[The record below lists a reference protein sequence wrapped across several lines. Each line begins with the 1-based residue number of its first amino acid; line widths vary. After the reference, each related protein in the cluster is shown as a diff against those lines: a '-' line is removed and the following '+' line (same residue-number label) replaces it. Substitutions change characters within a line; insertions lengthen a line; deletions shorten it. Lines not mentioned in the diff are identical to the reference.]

1 MPRIDPHGDGADF
14 LKSLGF
20 PTIDIHTT
28 FSHFDFTKPGRRVL
42 LIGPMGSG
50 KTEFAARVWRDAAI
64 AQTKGEKV
72 RALTSSGEVDRRK
85 VFFIRS
91 EIDGQRFSEYPE
103 DALCYRS
110 GYISCGANIA
120 KIRDSFGLEE
130 VLKDNPTV
138 GTFIIDEASFFDER
152 LAYVVRN
159 HSFERGVM
167 FIFPTLILNFRR
179 DIFNSTARLML
190 DIATDVIPLTAYCEH
205 PDCMVDAFNTYRYYQ
220 VDGQECPALYFDPLI
235 IVGGDAFKQSN
246 LEPNYA
252 ARCDDHH
259 YLPGKEYTFFHLK
272 PLGERAARGDEKPLR
287 KELYALKHHM
297 ESSMLYSNIQ
307 DRYAGKDDETIYFN
321 SLKPANIAEKALIFL
336 FCEHNLIPEEILLR
350 LADDLELDRVY
361 MEKVLADNKRPVS
374 FAQPFLL

>member
-1 MPRIDPHGDGADF
+1 MPRIDPHGEGSDF

-28 FSHFDFTKPGRRVL
+28 FSHFDFTNPGRRVL

-64 AQTKGEKV
+64 AQKKGEKV
-72 RALTSSGEVDRRK
+72 RVLTSSGEVDRRK

-110 GYISCGANIA
+110 GYVSCGTNIA

-205 PDCMVDAFNTYRYYQ
+205 PDCMDDAFNTYRYYQ

-235 IVGGDAFKQSN
+235 IVGGDAFKSSN

-272 PLGERAARGDEKPLR
+272 PLGEQAARGDEKPLR
-287 KELYALKHHM
+287 KELYALKHDM
-297 ESSMLYSNIQ
+297 ENSMLFGNIQ
-307 DRYAGKDDETIYFN
+307 GRYAGKPDEEIYFN

-336 FCEHNLIPEEILLR
+336 FCEHNLVPEELLLR
-350 LADDLELDRVY
+350 LVDDLELDRAY
-361 MEKVLADNKRPVS
+361 MEKVLSDNKRPVS

>member
-1 MPRIDPHGDGADF
+1 MPRIDPHGEGSDF

-28 FSHFDFTKPGRRVL
+28 FSHFDFTNPGRRVL

-64 AQTKGEKV
+64 AQKKGEKV

-110 GYISCGANIA
+110 GYVSCGTNIA

-130 VLKDNPTV
+130 VLRDNPTV

-205 PDCMVDAFNTYRYYQ
+205 PDCMDDAFNTYRYYQ

-235 IVGGDAFKQSN
+235 IVGGDAFKSSN

-272 PLGERAARGDEKPLR
+272 PLGEQAARGEEKPLH
-287 KELYALKHHM
+287 KELYALKHDM
-297 ESSMLYSNIQ
+297 ESSMLFGNIQ
-307 DRYAGKDDETIYFN
+307 GRYAGKPDEEIYFN

-336 FCEHNLIPEEILLR
+336 FCEHNLIPEELLLR
-350 LADDLELDRVY
+350 LVDDLELDRVY

-374 FAQPFLL
+374 FAQHFLL

>member
-1 MPRIDPHGDGADF
+1 MARTDQQAEGKDF

-20 PTIDIHTT
+20 PTIDVHDT
-28 FSHFDFTKPGRRVL
+28 FSHFDFTLPGRRVL

-64 AQTKGEKV
+64 AQKKGEKV
-72 RALTSSGEVDRRK
+72 RFLTSSGDVDRRK

-91 EIDGQRFSEYPE
+91 EIDGARFSEYPE

-110 GYISCGANIA
+110 GYVSCGTNIA
-120 KIRDSFGLEE
+120 RIRDSFGLEQ
-130 VLKDNPTV
+130 VLADNPTV

-159 HSFERGVM
+159 HSYERGVM

-179 DIFNSTARLML
+179 DLFNSTARLML

-205 PDCMVDAFNTYRYYQ
+205 PDCMKDAFYTYRYYQ

-235 IVGGDAFKQSN
+235 IVGGDAFKTST

-252 ARCDDHH
+252 ARCDEHH

-272 PLGERAARGDEKPLR
+272 PLGEQAARGDEKPLR
-287 KELYALKHHM
+287 KELDALKHDM
-297 ESSMLYSNIQ
+297 ERSMLYSNIQ
-307 DRYAGKDDETIYFN
+307 GRYAGKQDEAIFFN

-336 FCEHNLIPEEILLR
+336 FCEHNLIPEELLLR
-350 LADDLELDRVY
+350 LVDDLELDRSY

-374 FAQPFLL
+374 FEQSFLF